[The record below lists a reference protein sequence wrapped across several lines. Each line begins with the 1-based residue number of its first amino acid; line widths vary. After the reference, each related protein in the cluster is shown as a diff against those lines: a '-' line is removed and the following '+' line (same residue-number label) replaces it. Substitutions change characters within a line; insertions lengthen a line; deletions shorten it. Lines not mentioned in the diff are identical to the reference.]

1 MEKKILLVIGL
12 ILFIISLWGP
22 QVEAQQAYRWK
33 AVVTSR
39 VNPQFELW
47 TWLASELDKRTNG
60 QIKLDLT
67 SLPEVGLT
75 GAEMLRMTRAG
86 LVDIADVSLT
96 YVSGDLPVL
105 EAVDLP
111 GIFPDFETSV
121 KAHHH
126 FLQAVKKYEDKL
138 GAVCLGGYMWAET
151 TIFSRKPVRTPADMK
166 GLKLRIFGAA
176 LTDFAKAIGA
186 EPVSISFAEVYT
198 ALERGTIDG
207 AFTGTYAGFS
217 MKWYEVCKY
226 MIDVKLGPSSGTFQV
241 SKKTWDKLTPELR
254 TLLTKVGEEFSVR
267 GWDLG
272 RRNSQEGI
280 EKNKEK
286 GVEWIPMSPAMAS
299 TVKDAV
305 TKVVVPNWVN
315 RVGPEGKEVF
325 NTYIAPYSGFKA
337 P

>member
-1 MEKKILLVIGL
+1 MKR
-12 ILFIISLWGP
+12 ILFAAFIFSLIWISTGADSSL
-22 QVEAQQAYRWK
+22 AQQVYRWK

-75 GAEMLRMTRAG
+75 GGEMLRMTRAG

-111 GIFPDFETSV
+111 GIFPDFETSITT
-121 KAHHH
+121 HHN

-151 TIFSRKPVRTPADMK
+151 TIFSRKPARNPADMK

-176 LTDFAKAIGA
+176 LTDFAKAMGA
-186 EPVSISFAEVYT
+186 EPVSIPFAEVYT

-207 AFTGTYAGFS
+207 SFTGTYAGFS

-241 SKKTWDKLTPELR
+241 SKKTWDKLSPEFR
-254 TLLTKVGEEFSVR
+254 NLLTKVGEEFSVR

-272 RRNSQEGI
+272 RRNSKEGI
-280 EKNKEK
+280 DKNKEK
-286 GVEWIPMSPAMAS
+286 GVEVISMNPAMAS
-299 TVKDAV
+299 AVKEAV
-305 TKVVVPNWVN
+305 TKTVVPNWVK
-315 RVGPEGKEVF
+315 RVGPEGKEIF
-325 NTYIAPYSGFKA
+325 NTYIAPYSGFKS